1 MALRTWSVLPQLLPR
16 LLPLLAVTVFTAT
29 ACSDDGAEEGRTAAK
44 PTYELPPR
52 PVRDGEKAVKT
63 PTARSG
69 ETAFTV
75 IGYTGGMPELV
86 GSHAD
91 VAPKGRYVRVR
102 LVVEN
107 TGRTGQTFVP
117 KEQVLVLASGRTI
130 ALDREAM
137 LVKRMPE
144 QFPVGAGMRVE
155 LDIWYDVPRSERP
168 TAIRFQGE
176 PGVGAV
182 SEPSPVDV
190 KLP

>member
-1 MALRTWSVLPQLLPR
+1 MALRTRSVLSR
-16 LLPLLAVTVFTAT
+16 LLPVLAVTVFTAT
-29 ACSDDGAEEGRTAAK
+29 ACSGDGAEEGRTAAK

-52 PVRDGEKAVKT
+52 PVRNDGEKAVKA

-91 VAPKGRYVRVR
+91 VRPKGQYVRVR

-117 KEQVLVLASGRTI
+117 KEQSLVLASGRTI
-130 ALDREAM
+130 TPDREAM

-155 LDIWYDVPRSERP
+155 LDIWYDVPRTERP
-168 TAIRFQGE
+168 AAIRFQGE

-182 SEPSPVDV
+182 SEPAPVDV